1 MKMKEY
7 VKKPIFF
14 ERNRVHRL
22 YLGGQSFADF
32 FLSEKEADNY
42 YPEEWIASTVEANN
56 SKSYRL
62 REGVSIVRGTN
73 IFFDE
78 LLEKYPEELLG
89 NRKYDILVKL
99 IDSAIR
105 LPIQTHPTKEFSKKH
120 LNCEYGKTEAWLIV
134 DTRPGAKIYLGFN
147 DKYTREYLEELAVI
161 SEHDKEIMTAVCQQI
176 EVKTG
181 DVFMI
186 NAGVA
191 HAIGAG

>member
-7 VKKPIFF
+7 VKNQFF
-14 ERNRVHRL
+14 RKK
-22 YLGGQSFADF
+22 QSSSLISGRAIVRGF

-105 LPIQTHPTKEFSKKH
+105 LPIQTHPTKEFSK
-120 LNCEYGKTEAWLIV
+120 NILIANTARQKRGLLSIPV
-134 DTRPGAKIYLGFN
+134 PAP
-147 DKYTREYLEELAVI
+147 KYT
-161 SEHDKEIMTAVCQQI
+161 
-176 EVKTG
+176 
-181 DVFMI
+181 
-186 NAGVA
+186 
-191 HAIGAG
+191 